1 MPETVSGLAQ
11 FDELVAEVMAEWRI
25 PGLAMA
31 VVRKD
36 EPPLLRC
43 WGMRDID
50 NGAPVTSDTVFPICS
65 ITKSFTA
72 TALAL
77 LVDQGRIDWDAPV
90 RAVLPE
96 FQLRDPIATEQ
107 ASLRDLLTHRT
118 GLRCTTGCIRAAIST
133 MRACSRHSATSNR
146 ASRSAARGSTII

>member
-1 MPETVSGLAQ
+1 MPGTVSEGLVQ

-31 VVRKD
+31 VVRRG

-43 WGMRDID
+43 WGVCDIET
-50 NGAPVTSDTVFPICS
+50 GLPVAPDTVFPICS

-77 LVDQGRIDWDAPV
+77 LVDEGRLDWDAPV

-96 FQLRDPIATEQ
+96 F
-107 ASLRDLLTHRT
+107 
-118 GLRCTTGCIRAAIST
+118 
-133 MRACSRHSATSNR
+133 
-146 ASRSAARGSTII
+146 